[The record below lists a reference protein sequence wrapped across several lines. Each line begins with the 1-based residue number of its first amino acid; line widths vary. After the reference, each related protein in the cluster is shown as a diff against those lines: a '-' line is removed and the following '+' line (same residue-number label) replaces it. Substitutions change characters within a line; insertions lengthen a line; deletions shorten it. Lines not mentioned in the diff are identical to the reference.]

1 MSVLEIYRP
10 KDAEEE
16 VFFQTGN
23 IPYNALSKSK
33 QIDYSRARKKPQIFA
48 ALAGTS
54 LLNCLFRNI

>member
-23 IPYNALSKSK
+23 IPYNALSRTK
-33 QIDYSRARKKPQIFA
+33 QIDYSRAKKKPQIYA

-54 LLNCLFRNI
+54 LLNGLFS